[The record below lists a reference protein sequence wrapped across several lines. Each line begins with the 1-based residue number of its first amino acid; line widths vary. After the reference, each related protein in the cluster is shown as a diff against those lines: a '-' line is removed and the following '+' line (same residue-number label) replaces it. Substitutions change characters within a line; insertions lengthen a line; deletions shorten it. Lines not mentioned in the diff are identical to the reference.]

1 MIDIIYED
9 ENIIAVNKPPF
20 TIVFNENSD
29 EPSLSRELSSIHPEI
44 KNIGGERDGAVHR
57 LDKDTS
63 GIVLFAKNEE
73 TLSFLQKELL
83 EKRAKKRYIA
93 LVFRNPKEDSREIYT
108 FIDRSLRDR
117 KKQRAHT
124 EKGGKREAIT
134 FFKVIKDFENHSLL
148 EVFPKTGRKHQIRC
162 HLSYIG
168 HPIVGDKTY
177 RFKDQRD
184 PKNVKRQFLHA
195 ESIEIMT
202 PKGKMLFKADLPED
216 LKKILEELSK

>member
-20 TIVFNENSD
+20 TIVFDENSD
-29 EPSLSRELSSIHPEI
+29 KPSLSEELSSIYPEI
-44 KNIGGERDGAVHR
+44 KNIGGDRGGAVHR
-57 LDKDTS
+57 LDKETS
-63 GIVLFAKNEE
+63 GVVLFAKNEE

-83 EKRAKKRYIA
+83 EKRAKKRYIT

-108 FIDRSLRDR
+108 FIDRSSRDR
-117 KKQRAHT
+117 KKQRAHA

-134 FFKVIKDFENHSLL
+134 FFKVIKDFENYSLL

-168 HPIVGDKTY
+168 HPVVGDKVY
-177 RFKDQRD
+177 RFKDQKD
-184 PKNVKRQFLHA
+184 PKNIKRQFLHA

>member
-9 ENIIAVNKPPF
+9 GDILAVNKPPF
-20 TIVFNENSD
+20 LVVYHEDDNEES
-29 EPSLSRELSSIHPEI
+29 SLSDILLREHKEI
-44 KNIGGERDGAVHR
+44 KNIGGKRNGAVHR

-73 TLSFLQKELL
+73 TLSFLQNELL
-83 EKRAKKRYIA
+83 EKRAEKRYIT
-93 LVFRNPKEDSREIYT
+93 LVFRNPKEESGEIHT

-124 EKGGKREAIT
+124 DKGGKREAIT
-134 FFKVIKDFENHSLL
+134 FFKVIKDFENYSLL

-162 HLSYIG
+162 HLAYIG
-168 HPIVGDKTY
+168 HPVVGDKVY
-177 RFKDQRD
+177 RFKDQKD
-184 PKNVKRQFLHA
+184 PKGIERQFLHA

-202 PKGKMLFKADLPED
+202 PKGKIIFKAELAED
-216 LKKILEELSK
+216 LKKILEELK